1 MRKQYTS
8 RDNLLCQLFSCAKGF
23 SLAHTAFTL
32 LGCLVSAHIGS
43 MWMFYLTNS
52 ATRVHTALSL
62 IEYAYNKNEY
72 PVLQAQNVI
81 VSSKP
86 LNHPHVIDPD
96 AILAP
101 VPWRLLKI
109 SYANQHIIVPT
120 VHEEE

>member
-1 MRKQYTS
+1 
-8 RDNLLCQLFSCAKGF
+8 
-23 SLAHTAFTL
+23 
-32 LGCLVSAHIGS
+32 

-52 ATRVHTALSL
+52 TTKVHTALSL

-81 VSSKP
+81 VSSKL

-120 VHEEE
+120 VHEEA